1 MSFKKIMKD
10 LTIFHPNHHHADI
23 NAWAELHRKIP
34 DDIDEPFVV
43 HYEYGTSVVNSAILE
58 FDDLDDDYGCL
69 FDSQFSQQV
78 ESESEK
84 DFPIFFRF
92 VMVTNRLFDYS
103 NRQNIIFYIIF

>member
-1 MSFKKIMKD
+1 MSLKKIMKD
-10 LTIFHPNHHHADI
+10 LTIFQPHHHHADM

-34 DDIDEPFVV
+34 DDKDEPFVV
-43 HYEYGTSVVNSAILE
+43 HYESGTSVVNSAFLE
-58 FDDLDDDYGCL
+58 FDDLHDDYGCL

-92 VMVTNRLFDYS
+92 VMVTNRLFD
-103 NRQNIIFYIIF
+103 